1 MAASSSSEPD
11 EELKSMALSYSAW
24 YLTLNCSSRK
34 VAIWAVSHRLRAYV
48 RVRVRVMDVV

>member
-11 EELKSMALSYSAW
+11 EELESMALSYSVWCSA
-24 YLTLNCSSRK
+24 LNFFSRK
-34 VAIWAVSHRLRAYV
+34 LVIWAVSHRLRAYV